1 MRIADSN
8 ELEGAKP
15 LAWICAALE
24 ALPQLSFVAMVAW
37 SEERTSCS
45 VGLASALLMPKF
57 TREGPMARTTT
68 VLATEPPMTKPPIIT
83 SLPENT
89 CPRVERL
96 AREEGRAVVPGP
108 PFTVGG
114 IGPATPAANAA
125 SP

>member
-45 VGLASALLMPKF
+45 VGLASALVMPKF
-57 TREGPMARTTT
+57 AREGPMARTTT
-68 VLATEPPMTKPPIIT
+68 VLATAPPMTKPPVIT
-83 SLPENT
+83 SLPVRT
-89 CPRVERL
+89 CPRGEMFDRCAELGGGPDPPQFPVARPRRL
-96 AREEGRAVVPGP
+96 RC
-108 PFTVGG
+108 
-114 IGPATPAANAA
+114 TPALA
-125 SP
+125 